1 MRLSGALA
9 VLAAMQGVGISVAS
23 VAFVSPLAPVGHRG
37 TWAAS
42 TLARGDLQCSW
53 IRPSLRSEGRS
64 GCGAARMM
72 QNLPG
77 MDAEL
82 SKAKAA
88 GTKDA
93 SRSQVEKV
101 RHP

>member
-23 VAFVSPLAPVGHRG
+23 AAFVSPSAPVVHRG
-37 TWAAS
+37 TWASS
-42 TLARGDLQCSW
+42 TLARGDLQCSR
-53 IRPSLRSEGRS
+53 IRPSLRS

-77 MDAEL
+77 MDSEL
-82 SKAKAA
+82 AKFKAA
-88 GTKDA
+88 GTKDT
-93 SRSQVEKV
+93 SRTQVEKV

>member
-23 VAFVSPLAPVGHRG
+23 VAFVSPSAPVAHRG
-37 TWAAS
+37 TWASS
-42 TLARGDLQCSW
+42 TLAHDNLQCSR
-53 IRPSLRSEGRS
+53 IRPSLRS

-77 MDAEL
+77 MDSEL
-82 SKAKAA
+82 AKFKAA
-88 GTKDA
+88 GTKDT
-93 SRSQVEKV
+93 SRTQVEKV